1 MITDKK
7 ILNEISKNGF
17 PTARKHLSTNDMYY
31 IVARMCR
38 FLLREVI
45 SPRGRFFDEQS
56 EVAKE
61 HRALFEWCGSKRPYE
76 PDVVEDSYSVD
87 LV

>member
-1 MITDKK
+1 M
-7 ILNEISKNGF
+7 NEISKKEF
-17 PTARKHLSTNDMYY
+17 TTVRKHLSTNELYY
-31 IVARMCR
+31 IVGRMCR

-45 SPRGRFFDEQS
+45 SPRVRFFDEQS
-56 EVAKE
+56 EVMKE